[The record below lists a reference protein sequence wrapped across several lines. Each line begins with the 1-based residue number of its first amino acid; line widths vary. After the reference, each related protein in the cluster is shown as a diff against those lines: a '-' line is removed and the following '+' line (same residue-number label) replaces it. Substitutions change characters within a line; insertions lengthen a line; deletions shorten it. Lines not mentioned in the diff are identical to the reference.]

1 MLKFRTIDGIAGE
14 AAHRGIMKSLSL
26 IVLVLGISF
35 YYTDIEAANGFQ
47 SLFLPLV
54 DFVLLC
60 AAALWLAGRTG
71 WKTTSRSDSGGFFDF
86 FDGGGGCD

>member
-1 MLKFRTIDGIAGE
+1 
-14 AAHRGIMKSLSL
+14 MKSLIFMVFALS
-26 IVLVLGISF
+26 VTF

-60 AAALWLAGRTG
+60 GLALWLAGRTG
-71 WKTTSRSDSGGFFDF
+71 WKTISRHDGGGFFDF
-86 FDGGGGCD
+86 FDGGGGGCD